1 MGAAATI
8 GSAFTRPAGMPS
20 KNPGG
25 SGYQPS
31 QQETEAQTLSE
42 ILLHTR
48 ASGYGRQE

>member
-8 GSAFTRPAGMPS
+8 DSAFTRPAGMPS

-42 ILLHTR
+42 ILLHTW